1 MPPGRSMKPV
11 VKPKDLK
18 GTIRRMFSYV
28 GRDKSKLAAVF
39 VCIAVSAVISAV
51 GTYMLKDIIDGYIR
65 PLIGRENPDFGGLL
79 YILSVLALMYLV
91 SAIAA
96 YINSLL
102 MMKFISLPPAPLKPE
117 VYLHHVQH
125 RRSFRNPM
133 CSHKSIC
140 RYLP

>member
-11 VKPKDLK
+11 IKPKDLK

-65 PLIGRENPDFGGLL
+65 PLIGLENPDFGSLL
-79 YILSVLALMYLV
+79 YILAIHHEPHPQGALRPHAVPAAAVL
-91 SAIAA
+91 
-96 YINSLL
+96 
-102 MMKFISLPPAPLKPE
+102 
-117 VYLHHVQH
+117 
-125 RRSFRNPM
+125 
-133 CSHKSIC
+133 
-140 RYLP
+140 